1 MTVIGTGVTNG
12 AVTRIIAP
20 HAGTFRSGKA
30 GGPGRPKGA
39 RNRVGAE
46 LAREILQ
53 AAADTGFMVRDEHGN
68 WQASKEGGVR
78 GYLRWATIN
87 EPKTYLG
94 MMGWVLPF
102 NVVQEQPEEL
112 IMTHEQILARLEERG
127 LPTDLVNVL
136 REAPAELDPGEDPDP
151 FGLMKVVEA
160 QAEHVSMNRR
170 DFMAS
175 LGAAI
180 AAGVIPSAV
189 VEQIR

>member
-1 MTVIGTGVTNG
+1 MP
-12 AVTRIIAP
+12 RHP
-20 HAGTFRSGKA
+20 

-53 AAADTGFMVRDEHGN
+53 AAAETGFMVRDDKGN
-68 WQASKEGGVR
+68 WQPSREGGVR

-94 MMGWVLPF
+94 MIARVLPF
-102 NVVQEQPEEL
+102 NVVQEQPEEM

-136 REAPAELDPGEDPDP
+136 PEAPAELDPGEDPDP

-160 QAEHVSMNRR
+160 QADTQNTSSHGVP
-170 DFMAS
+170 AS
-175 LGAAI
+175 SAARI
-180 AAGVIPSAV
+180 VGDHSAQSHDSAAWPT
-189 VEQIR
+189 R